1 MTNHEMTPNTCI
13 NYKVDDKPDE
23 ISSVKFS
30 FRQTKMNGKTSK
42 LDKNMQPPQKKGLI
56 PTR

>member
-1 MTNHEMTPNTCI
+1 MMNHEMTPNTRI

-30 FRQTKMNGKTSK
+30 FRQNGKTSK
-42 LDKNMQPPQKKGLI
+42 LDKNMQPP
-56 PTR
+56 